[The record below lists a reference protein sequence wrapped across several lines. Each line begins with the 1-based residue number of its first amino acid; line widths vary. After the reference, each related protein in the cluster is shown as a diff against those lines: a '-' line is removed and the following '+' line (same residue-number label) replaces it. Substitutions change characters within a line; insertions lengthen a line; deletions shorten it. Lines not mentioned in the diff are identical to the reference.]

1 MENDTTFREELR
13 LMAERLRQE
22 NEALLKLI
30 NELNN
35 LRDIHNH
42 KNAIQK
48 PKTIKP

>member
-30 NELNN
+30 NSLNS
-35 LRDIHNH
+35 RPDVH
-42 KNAIQK
+42 KGNVARQK
-48 PKTIKP
+48 PNTIKP